1 MALVLP
7 AATWE
12 RNRAWRNGLTLFS
25 DAIEKNPAE
34 FYSEAIRINPGY
46 LEAYQNRVVV
56 RYWLRDFEG
65 SMVDCGEIIG
75 TAASR
80 RSKSGDAPI
89 RSGWPKRFRQR
100 VNTAVERRTTRCST
114 GIYQVLPLTAFEGG
128 D

>member
-1 MALVLP
+1 VLP
-7 AATWE
+7 SATWE

-89 RSGWPKRFRQR
+89 R
-100 VNTAVERRTTRCST
+100 VERRTTRCST